1 MKFFNTSGF
10 IAGKIRFLRIM
21 KATFL
26 LLFLFTGVCFGAKSY
41 SQETTFSLNMKNETA
56 GNVIRYIEENSEFI
70 FFYMNDNFDANRK
83 VSVHVKD
90 RTIEDILEQ
99 LLKGTDNTYKISDRQ
114 ITIMKKEKDP
124 ITDPVVQQPST
135 RKITGT
141 VKETTGEPIIG
152 ANVVEKGTT
161 NGISTDADGNFSLN
175 IKENAVLLISYIGYI
190 PQEIPVQN
198 QRHIAITLIEDSQ
211 KLEEVIVVGYGTMRK
226 SDITG
231 AVSSVKPEELRRI
244 PSPRTDEALQGQVA
258 GVQIINN
265 DASPNANISV
275 RIRGVNSITA
285 TSQPLVIIDGMQG
298 GNLADVHPND
308 IESLEVLKDASS
320 TAIYG
325 SRGSGGVILVTTKRG
340 GTKKPAVS
348 YSGFYTLQRLAKKMD
363 LMNGEEYA
371 NYINEN
377 RLARGLAPVFT
388 GEAGASPAPEYY
400 KNNSTDWQDEIFRT
414 GYTQNHH
421 LNIDGLSDNIS
432 YNIAGDYTE
441 TQGIVINSRYRKY
454 SARSKLS
461 IDLLQNVKLNFNSF
475 FDSVK
480 DNPTQLDRRGEY
492 GSPVY
497 AALNY
502 APTRPVYEE
511 DGSYSLPGGGYGSNT
526 EYNPVALAREPV
538 NLYTWNTVTLN
549 PELEI
554 KILKKLKF
562 QPCLFYQIND
572 GENDWYYNEKIT
584 GTDDNSIRTAY
595 IIDYRWTTI
604 QNTKMLNY
612 EDNFAEKHRIG
623 ITAVAEQQYIKYT
636 NNYAAASGFNSNEKS
651 YKNLGLGKNAL
662 SPSSYEYN
670 RTLLSF
676 MGRVSYTYSDRYSLI
691 MTMRGDGSSVFAK
704 NNKWGYFPSA
714 GIAWNISNEQFME
727 KIEIL
732 DNLKLR
738 LSYGAVGNQ
747 AISPYQSLDL
757 LTTGSAASYSFDG
770 GNSLTPGVMLSKA
783 AGNPNLKWETT
794 TQLNTGVDLSLFK
807 GRFTLT
813 ADIYNKTTKDLLFQ
827 RQLYLASGQ
836 STQVVNAGKIR
847 NRGVELAVGGTP
859 VQNRKFDWI
868 TSFTF
873 ASNRSK
879 VLSLNDGMTEFSLG
893 NPGMRGY
900 DDAIC
905 LEVGQPI
912 GLVKGFRYESVWK
925 SNEQEEAAAY
935 GLEPG
940 SPRYYDADGNKVIDT
955 NDMVTIAKT
964 LPDFTYS
971 WSNNLRVGN
980 ISIGVLLVGVQG
992 NDIINLGRYMTE
1004 GDHDGL
1010 SRNLLRRWTP
1020 ENENTNVPGHKI
1032 LGAQSNSS
1040 QWVENGSYLR
1050 VKNVTI
1056 GYRVPEKF
1064 LSRFG
1069 IRLLR
1074 LYATGTNLFTFTSYS
1089 GYDPEANNAP
1099 HYAIGDTGA
1108 FSGFDMGGYPSQR
1121 RYTFGLDITF

>member
-1 MKFFNTSGF
+1 MQYSKQANILHRWYASIGRSLC
-10 IAGKIRFLRIM
+10 G
-21 KATFL
+21 FL
-26 LLFLFTGVCFGAKSY
+26 LAMLLPALSV
-41 SQETTFSLNMKNETA
+41 SLYAQT
-56 GNVIRYIEENSEFI
+56 S
-70 FFYMNDNFDANRK
+70 
-83 VSVHVKD
+83 
-90 RTIEDILEQ
+90 
-99 LLKGTDNTYKISDRQ
+99 RQ
-114 ITIMKKEKDP
+114 I
-124 ITDPVVQQPST
+124 S
-135 RKITGT
+135 GT
-141 VKETTGEPIIG
+141 VKDASGEPLIG
-152 ANVVEKGTT
+152 VSVVIAGSTSGT
-161 NGISTDADGNFSLN
+161 ITDANGRYRIDIPADKSRLTFSYVGF
-175 IKENAVLLISYIGYI
+175 E
-190 PQEIPVQN
+190 PQTVDAGTRNTID
-198 QRHIAITLIEDSQ
+198 ITLREDA
-211 KLEEVIVVGYGTMRK
+211 KALDEVVVVGYGTMRK

-231 AVSSVKPEELRRI
+231 SVGSVKPEELRKI
-244 PSPRTDEALQGQVA
+244 PSSRTDEALQGQIA

-265 DASPNANISV
+265 DASPNAIISV

-285 TSQPLVIIDGMQG
+285 TSEPLIIIDGMQG

-308 IESLEVLKDASS
+308 IESLEVLKDASA

-340 GTKKPAVS
+340 GTRKPSIS

-363 LMNGEEYA
+363 LMNGQEYA

-377 RLARGLAPVFT
+377 RLARGLAEVFT
-388 GEAGASPAPEYY
+388 GQPGASPAPEYY
-400 KNNSTDWQDEIFRT
+400 RENGTDWQDEIFKT

-421 LNIDGLSDNIS
+421 LNIDGASDNIT
-432 YNIAGDYTE
+432 YNIAGDYTD
-441 TQGIVINSRYRKY
+441 TKGIVINSHYRKY
-454 SARSKLS
+454 SARAKLS
-461 IDLLQNVKLNFNSF
+461 INILDNVKLNFNSF
-475 FDSVK
+475 FDFVK

-492 GSPVY
+492 GSSVY

-511 DGSYSLPGGGYGSNT
+511 DGSYSLPGGGYGSST

-554 KILKKLKF
+554 NILKNLKF
-562 QPCLFYQIND
+562 QPSLFYQVND
-572 GENDWYYNEKIT
+572 GENDWYYNEKVT
-584 GTDDNSIRTAY
+584 GSDNSIRTAH

-604 QNTKMLNY
+604 QNTNQLNF
-612 EDNFAEKHRIG
+612 EDTFAGKHRIG
-623 ITAVAEQQYIKYT
+623 VTAVAEQQYIKYT
-636 NNYAAASGFNSNEKS
+636 NNYAAASGFSSNEKS
-651 YKNLGLGKNAL
+651 YKNLGLGENAL

-670 RTLLSF
+670 RTLLSY
-676 MGRVSYTYSDRYSLI
+676 MGRLSYTYSDRYSLT

-714 GIAWNISNEQFME
+714 GIAWNISNERFMK
-727 KIEIL
+727 KIETL

-738 LSYGAVGNQ
+738 ISYGTVGNQ

-757 LTTGSAASYSFDG
+757 LTTGSAASYSFNG

-794 TQLNTGVDLSLFK
+794 AQLNAGVDLSLFK

-813 ADIYNKTTKDLLFQ
+813 ADAYNKTTSDLLFQ

-836 STQVVNAGKIR
+836 TTQVVNAGKIR
-847 NRGVELAVGGTP
+847 NRGVELAIGGAP
-859 VQNRKFDWI
+859 VRNRKVDWN

-873 ASNRSK
+873 ARNRSK
-879 VLSLNDGMTEFSLG
+879 VLSLNDGMTQFSLG
-893 NPGMRGY
+893 NPGMRGF
-900 DDAIC
+900 DNAIL

-912 GLVKGFRYESVWK
+912 GLVKGYRYEGVWK
-925 SNEQEEAAAY
+925 SDEREQAAEY

-940 SPRYYDADGNKVIDT
+940 SPKFYDADDNKTIDT

-971 WSNNLRVGN
+971 WSNSLRIGN
-980 ISIGVLLVGVQG
+980 VSIGVLLVGVQG
-992 NDIINLGRYMTE
+992 NDIINLGRYMAE

-1020 ENENTNVPGHKI
+1020 ENENTDIPGHKM

-1050 VKNVTI
+1050 VKNITV
-1056 GYRVPEKF
+1056 GYNVPEKY
-1064 LSRFG
+1064 LSKFKVRS
-1069 IRLLR
+1069 LR
-1074 LYATGTNLFTFTSYS
+1074 LYATGTNLFTFTGYS

-1099 HYAIGDTGA
+1099 HYAVGDTGA
-1108 FSGFDMGGYPSQR
+1108 FSGFDMGAYPSQR